1 MSGPGTPTGP
11 GAPGSTGNPVRIG
24 RGPRRVS
31 RKLVTTYFAGGLALL
46 LLGAVAVVY
55 LTYRALGP
63 DDSTLATSS
72 DDLPAASTSRTP
84 ARTPSSLPSPKPAT
98 EPSEP
103 LRARFG
109 PQKLRDG
116 QSFVM
121 RGEGDARYRLTLKA
135 GKFHKG
141 GCGNY
146 GVKPAN
152 GGYLP
157 VKLTLKVLEGEPEV
171 SEYSFRFQNAD
182 GKWLNS
188 VGGSGCDVDDYLGFF
203 RRQSVGRT
211 YTSTVVFDVAARK
224 GEIVYVP
231 LMDVAAEW
239 KLS

>member
-1 MSGPGTPTGP
+1 M
-11 GAPGSTGNPVRIG
+11 RIG
-24 RGPRRVS
+24 RGPRRLS

-55 LTYRALGP
+55 LTYRAYGQ
-63 DDSTLATSS
+63 DATITASNDGLPAVS
-72 DDLPAASTSRTP
+72 ASPAASPRPGQS
-84 ARTPSSLPSPKPAT
+84 K
-98 EPSEP
+98 EPEESEEPQESAESEQSEP

-116 QSFVM
+116 QSFIM
-121 RGEGDARYRLTLKA
+121 RGEGDARFQITLKA

-171 SEYSFRFQNAD
+171 SEYSFRFQKAD
-182 GKWLNS
+182 GTWLNS
-188 VGGSGCDVDDYLGFF
+188 VGGSGCDADDYLGFF

-211 YTSTVVFDVAARK
+211 YTSTVVYDVPGRK

-239 KLS
+239 KLT